1 MRKFKFSSELWTIED
16 PPWFVVL
23 ALGLALA
30 ALGFGFRYLLDP
42 WLGNRQAYAPAIAA
56 VALAGWI
63 GGWRTGLLTAVVGYV
78 SANYFFDQPRHQFNF
93 DEKELVAGIPYYL
106 VTGLILYLGQRAR
119 SANRK
124 LMVAMEVLRKID
136 ARRARFLAVLAHE
149 VANPLAAVRTGV
161 DLLRH
166 GGGDPRDSKQ
176 TLEILDRQI
185 NQVTRLIDDLL
196 DISRIDQGKIQLRR
210 QRISLDALLA
220 EAAKL
225 SDVFTAPRQQ
235 RVLLETIEL
244 GMVDVD
250 PDRMT
255 QVFINVLQNAS
266 KFSPEGGTIS
276 ITGTRTPG
284 WCHVCVR
291 DWGEGIPAER
301 LQDVFEPYVQIQT
314 STRRNEGMG
323 LGLSVVKNLVV
334 LHGGRVEIRS
344 DGLGKGSELVVS
356 LPTPED

>member
-1 MRKFKFSSELWTIED
+1 MRKLRFSSELWNIED

-23 ALGLALA
+23 VLGLALA

-42 WLGNRQAYAPAIAA
+42 WLGSRLPYAPVLAA

-63 GGWRTGLLTAVVGYV
+63 GGWRTGLLSAVIGYF
-78 SANYFFDQPRHQFNF
+78 SANYFFVEPRREFTF
-93 DEKELVAGIPYYL
+93 DEQDLVTGISFYL
-106 VTGLILYLGQRAR
+106 VTALILYLGHRAR

-124 LMVAMEVLRKID
+124 LMLAMEVLRKID

-166 GGGDPRDSKQ
+166 GGGDPEDSAQ

-185 NQVTRLIDDLL
+185 NHVTRLIDDLL
-196 DISRIDQGKIQLRR
+196 DIARIDQGKIQLHL

-220 EAAKL
+220 DATKL
-225 SDVFTAPRQQ
+225 SDVFTAPRKQ
-235 RVLLETIEL
+235 RVLLETTEL
-244 GMVDVD
+244 CMVDVD
-250 PDRMT
+250 PDRMM
-255 QVFINVLQNAS
+255 QVFTNILQNAS
-266 KFSPEGGTIS
+266 RFSPEGGTIS
-276 ITGTRTPG
+276 ITGTRTRG
-284 WCHVCVR
+284 WCHVSVR
-291 DWGEGIPAER
+291 DWGEGIAAER

-314 STRRNEGMG
+314 CTRRNEGMG

-344 DGLGKGSELVVS
+344 DGLGKGTELVVS